1 LACNVKLLG
10 LTGGIGMG
18 KSAAGHWLE
27 RHGLQV
33 VDSDVVARDVCA
45 PGTAAL
51 AAIRERFGTEVI
63 ASDGSLRRDEMAR
76 RVFGDEEARK
86 ALEAI
91 LHPRIRSVW
100 KAETQRW
107 RGEGRIAGAVQ
118 IPLLFETAAENE
130 FDAVICL
137 ACSAEIQKARL
148 LGRGWDEAQ
157 IAGRIGT
164 QLPIEEKID
173 RSDFVVWNESGLDE
187 LGEQLERIL
196 QELGIAP
203 D

>member
-1 LACNVKLLG
+1 
-10 LTGGIGMG
+10 
-18 KSAAGHWLE
+18 
-27 RHGLQV
+27 
-33 VDSDVVARDVCA
+33 
-45 PGTAAL
+45 
-51 AAIRERFGTEVI
+51 
-63 ASDGSLRRDEMAR
+63 
-76 RVFGDEEARK
+76 
-86 ALEAI
+86 
-91 LHPRIRSVW
+91 
-100 KAETQRW
+100 
-107 RGEGRIAGAVQ
+107 
-118 IPLLFETAAENE
+118 LLFETAAENE